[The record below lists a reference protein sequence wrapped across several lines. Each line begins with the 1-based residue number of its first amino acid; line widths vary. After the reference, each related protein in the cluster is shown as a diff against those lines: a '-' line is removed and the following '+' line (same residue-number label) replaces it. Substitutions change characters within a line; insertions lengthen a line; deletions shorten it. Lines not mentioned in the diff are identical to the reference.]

1 MNDEVYK
8 RQTLL
13 KLKRRFSEKETIQ
26 IFARRVEALELELG
40 KMTSERD
47 EALYRLEQQKHIRKA
62 LEAKL
67 QTLKK

>member
-1 MNDEVYK
+1 MNDEDYK

-47 EALYRLEQQKHIRKA
+47 EALYRLEQQKPIRNE
-62 LEAKL
+62 LEAIL

>member
-1 MNDEVYK
+1 MNDEDYK

-47 EALYRLEQQKHIRKA
+47 EAL
-62 LEAKL
+62 
-67 QTLKK
+67 